1 MNFVPLLISLLHKHR
16 IFYKTNITKYY
27 ENKISNL
34 NIVYR
39 TNKEYYSI

>member
-27 ENKISNL
+27 ENKISNV
-34 NIVYR
+34 VYR
-39 TNKEYYSI
+39 INKEYYSI